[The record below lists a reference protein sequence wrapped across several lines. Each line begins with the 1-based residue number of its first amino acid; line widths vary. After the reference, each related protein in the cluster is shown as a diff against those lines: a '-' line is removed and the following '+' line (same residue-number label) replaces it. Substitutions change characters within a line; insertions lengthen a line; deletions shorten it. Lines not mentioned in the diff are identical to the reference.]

1 LNQNFRSIVDAI
13 PYVPVRQVGKTEKVE
28 KVIEKVEDVLARLLW
43 PSTVGV
49 VHVLALGMVTG
60 SSSESSE
67 RNDGLV
73 GDHILHVFNGLE
85 QVQSSARS
93 GGFVRV
99 LKVSSQIINS
109 ALSRYHQTT
118 IYQHQSKVNT
128 N

>member
-1 LNQNFRSIVDAI
+1 M
-13 PYVPVRQVGKTEKVE
+13 
-28 KVIEKVEDVLARLLW
+28 LARLLW

-49 VHVLALGMVTG
+49 FHILALGMVTG

-67 RNDGLV
+67 WNDGLV
-73 GDHILHVFNGLE
+73 GDNILHVFNGLE

-118 IYQHQSKVNT
+118 IYQTT
-128 N
+128 NQIGQHELTRFHTEKF